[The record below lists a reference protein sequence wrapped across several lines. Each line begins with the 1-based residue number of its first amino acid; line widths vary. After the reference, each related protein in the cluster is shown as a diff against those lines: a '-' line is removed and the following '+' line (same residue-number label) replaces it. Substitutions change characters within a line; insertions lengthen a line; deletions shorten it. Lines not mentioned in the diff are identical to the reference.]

1 MTLDVN
7 YVWRQLLSDLLLVGN
22 HVSPRGISTVELVS
36 HRTIVPMSQPL
47 LTVHER
53 NLSTQ
58 FACAE
63 AAWILSG
70 DNRLK
75 TLLPFAPSYAKFS
88 DDGLTL
94 AGAYGP
100 PLLDQL
106 PFVLKTLIEDSSS
119 RQAVATIWRPRP
131 GSSKDVPCT
140 VAVQWIIRNDRLHC
154 IDSMRSSDAWLGWP
168 YDIFSF
174 SMISAFL
181 ALRLRMRGLK
191 VDLGNVYLTAGSQ
204 HLYEKNYETARACTR
219 SDEVLDRT
227 YAPLELDQFNS
238 SDEDFVEDL
247 WRIARKQLAR
257 SDWLRELHS

>member
-1 MTLDVN
+1 
-7 YVWRQLLSDLLLVGN
+7 
-22 HVSPRGISTVELVS
+22 
-36 HRTIVPMSQPL
+36 
-47 LTVHER
+47 
-53 NLSTQ
+53 
-58 FACAE
+58 
-63 AAWILSG
+63 
-70 DNRLK
+70 
-75 TLLPFAPSYAKFS
+75 
-88 DDGLTL
+88 
-94 AGAYGP
+94 
-100 PLLDQL
+100 
-106 PFVLKTLIEDSSS
+106 
-119 RQAVATIWRPRP
+119 
-131 GSSKDVPCT
+131 
-140 VAVQWIIRNDRLHC
+140 
-154 IDSMRSSDAWLGWP
+154 MRSSDAWLGWP